1 MPSGIK
7 TQARGLD
14 LHKVRVEEVGAIITE
29 PPEETLICAGQYS
42 GECSQGG
49 APRASGGSQGGS
61 AGRLQPRGGS
71 AWSPLCSTGQNA
83 APDTSD
89 AWPCLGCQTQVQ
101 AGAGHAEGL
110 APAPPLP
117 SPCILGRFPPAVATR
132 RPERVSAGDAGW
144 ACGEPEAPGPLRT
157 CS

>member
-42 GECSQGG
+42 GECSQDG
-49 APRASGGSQGGS
+49 APRASGGSRGGS

-71 AWSPLCSTGQNA
+71 AWSPPCSTGGKSQ
-83 APDTSD
+83 
-89 AWPCLGCQTQVQ
+89 
-101 AGAGHAEGL
+101 
-110 APAPPLP
+110 APPGQAENHRLQQ
-117 SPCILGRFPPAVATR
+117 SLN
-132 RPERVSAGDAGW
+132 EM
-144 ACGEPEAPGPLRT
+144 
-157 CS
+157 